1 MWQSM
6 CDSNGNNRTLCDSD
20 TDESRTV
27 LIEGSHGNS
36 GDTLKI
42 ACVRTSLWDLHKGKW
57 HN

>member
-27 LIEGSHGNS
+27 LIEGSHGDS

-42 ACVRTSLWDLHKGKW
+42 ACVRTSLWDLHKGK
-57 HN
+57 